1 MILADLHTHTRYS
14 HGSDTPAA
22 MHAAAVARIN
32 TMSATEL
39 YADLTSRLPARETRF
54 YVAKVRRM
62 KDHYAAL
69 R

>member
-1 MILADLHTHTRYS
+1 MRRRANPRVVNLTPADL
-14 HGSDTPAA
+14 
-22 MHAAAVARIN
+22 
-32 TMSATEL
+32 L
-39 YADLTSRLPARETRF
+39 ARETRF

>member
-1 MILADLHTHTRYS
+1 M
-14 HGSDTPAA
+14 
-22 MHAAAVARIN
+22 ARIN